1 MKIKNDYLLFKVK
14 QIYIPQMDIYCF
26 QCSYTNGVQEITLEV
41 LFGQEI
47 KTILPYERMD

>member
-1 MKIKNDYLLFKVK
+1 MEIENDYLLFQVK
-14 QIYIPQMDIYCF
+14 QIYLSQMGIYCL

-47 KTILPYERMD
+47 KTILPYERLD